1 MKRILLIGA
10 SALLLA
16 VFPFLFI
23 DSKVSAGVLAI
34 ALVCLFLWLFEL
46 TPSFVPTLLLWFL
59 VPLVL
64 APFDPRFSVNQVLD
78 WAADPVLA
86 LFFGGF
92 TLGVAA
98 HKHGL
103 DRSLARILIGGTR
116 GSPTL
121 LLLAAMFL
129 TAFLSMWISNIAAAA
144 LIFACIRPLT
154 DRLDKRDLAR
164 RTLLLGVA
172 FAANLGGIAT
182 PVGTGPNAIAI
193 GWLEGKV
200 PVTFLSW
207 MMFAVPLTVGMIVL
221 AFLLIRRGVSGAR
234 QESETPLSGDLEG
247 EAGDDTSSPGAVVTV
262 LFVAAALWLTEPL
275 HHVPAAVVALAVGA
289 SLFLFGLL
297 ERDDISKVDWATL
310 LLIAGGIT
318 LGRLLESSG
327 VVTSAATSI
336 PFAAI
341 HPVAVLFI
349 LCLTSALLSALM
361 SNTATAVLLI
371 PIATAIFPEPSTAV
385 LIAISSSFGMPFVI
399 STPPNAMA
407 YGEGG
412 LTSRDLLIPGLILM
426 IVGCALVS
434 LTGRAVLNF
443 AGIP

>member
-1 MKRILLIGA
+1 MKRKLLIGA

-16 VFPFLFI
+16 AFPFLFL
-23 DSKVSAGVLAI
+23 DSKVSASVLAI
-34 ALVCLFLWLFEL
+34 ALVCLFLWLLEL

-59 VPLVL
+59 VPVVL
-64 APFDPRFSVNQVLD
+64 SPFDPRFSVNQVLD

-103 DRSLARILIGGTR
+103 DRSLASILIGGTR
-116 GSPTL
+116 GSSAL

-129 TAFLSMWISNIAAAA
+129 TALLSMWISNIAAAA
-144 LIFACIRPLT
+144 LMFACIRPLT
-154 DRLDKRDLAR
+154 DRLDKGDLAR

-193 GWLEGKV
+193 GWMEGKA

-221 AFLLIRRGVSGAR
+221 AFLLIRRGVSGGPQKSVA
-234 QESETPLSGDLEG
+234 PFSGDLER
-247 EAGDDTSSPGAVVTV
+247 EDDTSSPVAVVTV
-262 LFVAAALWLTEPL
+262 LIVAAALWLTEPL
-275 HHVPAAVVALAVGA
+275 HHVPAAVVALAVAA

-297 ERDDISKVDWATL
+297 ERDDISKIDWATL

-318 LGRLLESSG
+318 LGRLLETSG
-327 VVTSAATSI
+327 VVTSAAMSI

-349 LCLTSALLSALM
+349 LCLTSAMLSALM
-361 SNTATAVLLI
+361 SNTASVVLLI
-371 PIATAIFPEPSTAV
+371 PIATAVFPEPSTAV

-412 LTSRDLLIPGLILM
+412 LTSRDLLVPGLILM
-426 IVGCALVS
+426 IVGCAVVS
-434 LTGRAVLNF
+434 LTGKTVLNF

>member
-1 MKRILLIGA
+1 MKRILLIAA

-34 ALVCLFLWLFEL
+34 AFVCLFFWLFEL
-46 TPSFVPTLLLWFL
+46 TPSFVPTLLLWCL
-59 VPLVL
+59 VPTVL
-64 APFDPRFSVNQVLD
+64 SPFDSRFAINEVLH

-92 TLGVAA
+92 TLGVAS

-103 DRSLARILIGGTR
+103 DRSLADLLIRGTR
-116 GSPTL
+116 GSLAL
-121 LLLAAMFL
+121 LLLASMFL
-129 TAFLSMWISNIAAAA
+129 TAFLSMWMSNIAAAA
-144 LIFACIRPLT
+144 LMFACIRPLT
-154 DRLDKRDLAR
+154 DRLDSSDQAR
-164 RTLLLGVA
+164 RTLLVGVA

-182 PVGTGPNAIAI
+182 PIGTGPNAIAI
-193 GWLEGKV
+193 GWLEGKA

-207 MMFAVPLTVGMIVL
+207 MTFAVPLTIGMVVL
-221 AFLLIRRGVSGAR
+221 TFMLIRRGVNRKRHEIGAR
-234 QESETPLSGDLEG
+234 FSVDLEH
-247 EAGDDTSSPGAVVTV
+247 EAEENKSSPYTVVAV

-275 HHVPAAVVALAVGA
+275 HHVPAAVVALGVGA
-289 SLFLFGLL
+289 SLFLSGLL
-297 ERDDISKVDWATL
+297 ERDDISKIDWATL

-318 LGRLLESSG
+318 LGRLLETSG
-327 VVTSAATSI
+327 IVTSAATNV
-336 PFAAI
+336 PFASI

-349 LCLTSALLSALM
+349 LCLSSALLSALM

-371 PIATAIFPEPSTAV
+371 PIATAVFPEPSTAL
-385 LIAISSSFGMPFVI
+385 LIAIASSFGMPFVI

-412 LTSRDLLIPGLILM
+412 LTSRDLLVPGLVVM

-434 LTGRAVLNF
+434 LTGKAVLNF